1 MRFAKKLAVTVLALI
16 LTAAMLAGCGNGING
31 NKTVTTVNGEKLS
44 LGSLAYYVKYEQAY
58 MSVMYSSLM
67 SQLGGQL
74 FDTVTDEENGTTV
87 GSGMITDCLTTL
99 EKYMVASQHAAD
111 YGVELTDEEKAKIDE
126 IAEAY
131 IKENDPSNTDNASR
145 ELKLLNECLITK
157 IKEAKGTDDAWLYK
171 FAPEKTINSIRQ
183 RTTSEET
190 KRKISG
196 DSTPVDFWS
205 FISYEEIAQIAGYT
219 SNWTDWLQVIL
230 TANGQLKKTKV
241 QTINWLKALDVYEK
255 RITDSKAVLGSQYS
269 EIHELFLAFGLE

>member
-1 MRFAKKLAVTVLALI
+1 MMYAVIRVIGDIVFIVNSIEEGGAATLSADALFKKCEPWVLKLADVLDTIDPQIATEI
-16 LTAAMLAGCGNGING
+16 KGFRGAAAKSKSRIKLQLA
-31 NKTVTTVNGEKLS
+31 
-44 LGSLAYYVKYEQAY
+44 
-58 MSVMYSSLM
+58 
-67 SQLGGQL
+67 
-74 FDTVTDEENGTTV
+74 FH
-87 GSGMITDCLTTL
+87 
-99 EKYMVASQHAAD
+99 EKYPEFTNDV
-111 YGVELTDEEKAKIDE
+111 L
-126 IAEAY
+126 EAY

-145 ELKLLNECLITK
+145 ELKLLSECLIAK
-157 IKEAKGTDDAWLYK
+157 IKETKGTDDAWLYK

-190 KRKISG
+190 KRKING

-205 FISYEEIAQIAGYT
+205 FISYDEIAQIVGYA

-255 RITDSKAVLGSQYS
+255 RITDSKAVLGSQYT